1 MGEFQFREPRSP
13 ELSPRLPSLLPPTM
27 VMPCLLVLTALV
39 STPSLTLLT
48 LLMHNS
54 LPSPSNLLHLPSHN
68 LPNLLS
74 DNLLLLLFLNNN
86 HSNLNKLSSPSNPS
100 SPSKLSSLNN
110 PSNPSN
116 PSNHNSNSQFNL
128 PSFSNLPSN
137 LPSDSQGS
145 SRLLPNPRASSTS
158 TDLKAGST
166 SISPLRLYL

>member
-1 MGEFQFREPRSP
+1 MQ
-13 ELSPRLPSLLPPTM
+13 
-27 VMPCLLVLTALV
+27 CLLVLTALV

-54 LPSPSNLLHLPSHN
+54 LLSPSNLLH
-68 LPNLLS
+68 LLS

-86 HSNLNKLSSPSNPS
+86 LSNPNNPS
-100 SPSKLSSLNN
+100 SHNN
-110 PSNPSN
+110 PSSPSN

-145 SRLLPNPRASSTS
+145 SRLRLNPRASSTS

-166 SISPLRLYL
+166 SIFPLRLYL

>member
-13 ELSPRLPSLLPPTM
+13 ELSPRLPSLEPPTM

-54 LPSPSNLLHLPSHN
+54 LLSPSNLLHLPSDN

-86 HSNLNKLSSPSNPS
+86 HSNLNNPS

>member
-1 MGEFQFREPRSP
+1 MQ
-13 ELSPRLPSLLPPTM
+13 
-27 VMPCLLVLTALV
+27 CLLVLTALV

-54 LPSPSNLLHLPSHN
+54 LLSPSNLPNLPSDN
-68 LPNLLS
+68 LPNLPS

-86 HSNLNKLSSPSNPS
+86 LSNHNNPSSPSNPS
-100 SPSKLSSLNN
+100 SLNN
-110 PSNPSN
+110 PSSPSKLPSLNKPSNHSN

-145 SRLLPNPRASSTS
+145 SRLRLNPRASSTS

-166 SISPLRLYL
+166 SIFPLRLYL

>member
-1 MGEFQFREPRSP
+1 MG
-13 ELSPRLPSLLPPTM
+13 
-27 VMPCLLVLTALV
+27 
-39 STPSLTLLT
+39 T

-54 LPSPSNLLHLPSHN
+54 LPSPSNLLHLPS
-68 LPNLLS
+68 

-86 HSNLNKLSSPSNPS
+86 HSNPNNLSNLNN
-100 SPSKLSSLNN
+100 LSSLNN
-110 PSNPSN
+110 HSNLNNPSSPSN

-128 PSFSNLPSN
+128 PSFSSLPSN

-166 SISPLRLYL
+166 